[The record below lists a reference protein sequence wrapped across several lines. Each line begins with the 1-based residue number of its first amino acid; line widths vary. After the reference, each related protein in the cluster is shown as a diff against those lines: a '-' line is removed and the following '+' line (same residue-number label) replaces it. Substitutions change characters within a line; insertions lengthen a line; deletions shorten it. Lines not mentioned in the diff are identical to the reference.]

1 MRSLQNGTY
10 ENMIRNAVGFYT
22 GYAKVNANGFWEEK
36 TLDEALIDSPELRS
50 EIASISNV
58 KDVIPRIENFA
69 LASTGPLTKGVL
81 VTGIDISLEDQVVD
95 VRSKLK
101 EGEYFD
107 SNQDRSLIVS
117 QGLAEFLELGIGD
130 TMVLIGQGYRGT
142 SAAGKYLVKG
152 IMKFPAPDL
161 NGNMVFMPY
170 PLAQEFYGLESM
182 LTSYILSM
190 DDVGDSYVS
199 GTLAAV
205 SDKIGPKYET
215 KTWQEML
222 PELKSLIAADNAGGL
237 VFLFILYVIISFG
250 IFGTI
255 LMMTTERIYEF
266 GVLISIGMKRWKLM
280 FVMALEAIMIG
291 FIGVIAGII
300 FSLPFLIYFFYN
312 PINIGGDL
320 ANFTEEMNIEPLLS
334 FSLNPS
340 IFYTQA
346 LYVFF
351 IAVLLSLYPIWK
363 ISRLNVINA
372 LRS

>member
-1 MRSLQNGTY
+1 MQNGTY
-10 ENMIRNAVGFYT
+10 DNMIRNAVGFYT

-36 TLDEALIDSPELRS
+36 TLDEALIDSPELRN
-50 EIASISNV
+50 EIASVANV
-58 KDVIPRIENFA
+58 RDVIPRIENFA

-81 VTGIDISLEDQVVD
+81 VTGIDIDLEDQVVD

-101 EGEYFD
+101 KGNYFD
-107 SNQDRSLIVS
+107 SNQDRSLIIS
-117 QGLAEFLELGIGD
+117 EGLADFLDLEIAD

-142 SAAGKYLVKG
+142 SAAGKYPVKG

-161 NGNMVFMPY
+161 NGNMVFLPY
-170 PLAQEFYGLESM
+170 PLAQEFYGLDNM

-190 DDVGDSYVS
+190 DEVGDSYIS
-199 GTLAAV
+199 RTLATV
-205 SDKIGPKYET
+205 SDKIGDKYET

-222 PELKSLIAADNAGGL
+222 PELKQLIAADNAGGL
-237 VFLFILYVIISFG
+237 IFLLILYVIISFG

-280 FVMALEAIMIG
+280 VVMALEAIMIG
-291 FIGVIAGII
+291 LIGVLAGIV
-300 FSLPFLIYFFYN
+300 FSLPFLIYFYHN

-351 IAVLLSLYPIWK
+351 ISVLLSLYPIWK
-363 ISRLNVINA
+363 INRLKIINA

>member
-1 MRSLQNGTY
+1 MQNGTY
-10 ENMIRNAVGFYT
+10 DNMIRNAVGFYT

-36 TLDEALIDSPELRS
+36 TLDEALVDSPELR
-50 EIASISNV
+50 EKIASVSNV
-58 KDVIPRIENFA
+58 TDVIPRIENFA

-81 VTGIDISLEDQVVD
+81 VTGIDINLEDQVVD

-101 EGEYFD
+101 KGTYFN

-117 QGLAEFLELGIGD
+117 EGLAEFLSLGIGD

-142 SAAGKYLVKG
+142 SAAGKYAVAG

-170 PLAQEFYGLESM
+170 PLAQEFYGLENM

-190 DDVGDSYVS
+190 DEVGDSYVS
-199 GTLAAV
+199 STLNTV
-205 SDKIGPKYET
+205 SDKIGEAYET

-222 PELKSLIAADNAGGL
+222 PELKQLIAADNVGGL
-237 VFLFILYVIISFG
+237 IFLFILYVIISFG

-280 FVMALEAIMIG
+280 VVMALEAIMIG
-291 FIGVIAGII
+291 IIGVLAGIV
-300 FSLPFLIYFFYN
+300 FSLPFLIYFYYN
-312 PINIGGDL
+312 PINLGADL
-320 ANFTEEMNIEPLLS
+320 ANFTEEMNIEPLLT
-334 FSLNPS
+334 FSLSPS

-363 ISRLNVINA
+363 IHSLKIINA